1 MPDPDLEIKGG
12 GRLYRPLDKRGD
24 GGWGGGQS
32 PKKFFQPFGPQFG
45 LKIRGAPGPPGPS
58 PGSAT
63 AMLSFYCRG
72 VCMYRTV
79 KTHDLILKGV
89 PDSLRA
95 EVWLIFSGAINQVIC
110 KI

>member
-1 MPDPDLEIKGG
+1 MA
-12 GRLYRPLDKRGD
+12 
-24 GGWGGGQS
+24 
-32 PKKFFQPFGPQFG
+32 G
-45 LKIRGAPGPPGPS
+45 LPGLPGPS
-58 PGSAT
+58 PGFAT

-110 KI
+110 KM

>member
-1 MPDPDLEIKGG
+1 MLTNIVTVIFRDPSKNWLFS
-12 GRLYRPLDKRGD
+12 R
-24 GGWGGGQS
+24 
-32 PKKFFQPFGPQFG
+32 
-45 LKIRGAPGPPGPS
+45 AV
-58 PGSAT
+58 
-63 AMLSFYCRG
+63 MLMLPFYCRG

-110 KI
+110 KM

>member
-1 MPDPDLEIKGG
+1 MEGPV
-12 GRLYRPLDKRGD
+12 
-24 GGWGGGQS
+24 S
-32 PKKFFQPFGPQFG
+32 KKCFSA
-45 LKIRGAPGPPGPS
+45 LWAPVWSKNKGPPSGPS

-110 KI
+110 KM

>member
-1 MPDPDLEIKGG
+1 MPDPELEIKGG
-12 GRLYRPLDKRGD
+12 GRLSRPLDKRGA
-24 GGWGGGQS
+24 
-32 PKKFFQPFGPQFG
+32 G
-45 LKIRGAPGPPGPS
+45 LPGPS
-58 PGSAT
+58 PESAT

-110 KI
+110 KM

>member
-12 GRLYRPLDKRGD
+12 GRLFRPLDKRGG
-24 GGWGGGQS
+24 GGWGAPVSKKLFSALWASVWPKNKEGG
-32 PKKFFQPFGPQFG
+32 
-45 LKIRGAPGPPGPS
+45 PGPS

-110 KI
+110 KM

>member
-12 GRLYRPLDKRGD
+12 G
-24 GGWGGGQS
+24 GGAVWC
-32 PKKFFQPFGPQFG
+32 PKNFFQRFEPQFG
-45 LKIRGAPGPPGPS
+45 LKIRGAGLPGPS

-110 KI
+110 KM